1 MEIYDYFIAKHQ
13 LAGIVLLV
21 DTKGLHGRRFSF
33 YLKEAPGIKHMFKL
47 NLEKVPQT
55 WNSVQ
60 DDRDGLK
67 TSFEK

>member
-13 LAGIVLLV
+13 LARIVLLV
-21 DTKGLHGRRFSF
+21 DNKGLHGWRFPF
-33 YLKEAPGIKHMFKL
+33 YLKEALGIEHMFKL

-60 DDRDGLK
+60 DDREGLK
-67 TSFEK
+67 TL

>member
-13 LAGIVLLV
+13 LARIVLLV
-21 DTKGLHGRRFSF
+21 DIKGLDGWRLSF
-33 YLKEAPGIKHMFKL
+33 YLKEALGIEHMFKL

-60 DDRDGLK
+60 DDREGLK
-67 TSFEK
+67 TSFKK

>member
-13 LAGIVLLV
+13 LARIVLLV

-55 WNSVQ
+55 
-60 DDRDGLK
+60 
-67 TSFEK
+67 